1 MLFSVLIK
9 SLIENGE
16 KYFVTFLSY
25 NLLFPSGIS
34 PPCKISSISQNKVA
48 FYLKAFHKCGKRS
61 LNLGGGNLTNGFL
74 TQTISTIEN
83 DGQLCQL
90 FKSNQDL

>member
-16 KYFVTFLSY
+16 KCYVTLVSS

-34 PPCKISSISQNKVA
+34 SPCKFPSILQNKVA
-48 FYLKAFHKCGKRS
+48 FYLKAFGKCS
-61 LNLGGGNLTNGFL
+61 LSLGGCNLTNGFL
-74 TQTISTIEN
+74 TQTMSMILN
-83 DGQLCQL
+83 D
-90 FKSNQDL
+90 

>member
-16 KYFVTFLSY
+16 NYFVTFLSY

-34 PPCKISSISQNKVA
+34 PPCKISSILQNKIA
-48 FYLKAFHKCGKRS
+48 FYLKAFSKCS

-74 TQTISTIEN
+74 TQTISIIEN
-83 DGQLCQL
+83 D
-90 FKSNQDL
+90 